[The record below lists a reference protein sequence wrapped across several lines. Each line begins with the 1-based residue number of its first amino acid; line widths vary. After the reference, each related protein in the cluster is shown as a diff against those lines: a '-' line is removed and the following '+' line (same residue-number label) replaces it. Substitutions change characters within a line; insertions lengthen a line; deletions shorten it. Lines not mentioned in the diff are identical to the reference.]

1 MLLVRLV
8 NELLFCSPFHPQT
21 TILKTF
27 ILNWECKYMTK
38 CYTGK
43 RYLIF
48 FENVC
53 PTPLTSLLLR
63 PVILTKEKL

>member
-8 NELLFCSPFHPQT
+8 NELLFLLPIQPST
-21 TILKTF
+21 TIFKTF

-38 CYTGK
+38 YYTGK
-43 RYLIF
+43 PYLIF

-53 PTPLTSLLLR
+53 PPPRFLLQSKL
-63 PVILTKEKL
+63 VILPKEKL